1 MYNIGRFSELFR
13 QNLITQRLELRVLE
27 PSSENAELVWQAI
40 KTENNVD
47 FKYVN
52 WTPGCRRPLPEGY
65 GLPKSFG
72 ETMTQMRQEQDYD
85 VVQGDGAVW
94 YVFYNGNLI
103 GHHGVFFYPRFNY
116 MNSGD
121 IWFVKS
127 AWGQGF
133 NQEIWSLIIKM
144 AFEDLGVCEINRLCF
159 ADNERSRKSIISS
172 GFSIDKI
179 TPVSQRYI
187 DGVYKD
193 VLNFTLR
200 RGR

>member
-1 MYNIGRFSELFR
+1 MYNMECFSELFR

-27 PSSENAELVWQAI
+27 PIEANAKLVWDAI
-40 KTENNVD
+40 KNENPAN

-52 WTPGCRRPLPEGY
+52 WTPGFRRPLPKGY
-65 GLPKSFG
+65 GLPKSLG

-85 VVQGDGAVW
+85 VVQGDAAVW

-103 GHHGVFFYPRFNY
+103 GHHGVCFYPRFNY

-121 IWFVKS
+121 IWFIKS
-127 AWGQGF
+127 AWGHGF
-133 NQEIWSLIIKM
+133 NREIWSLIIKM
-144 AFEDLGVCEINRLCF
+144 AFEDLGVGTINRTCL

-172 GFSIDKI
+172 GFCIDENRH
-179 TPVSQRYI
+179 VSQRYI